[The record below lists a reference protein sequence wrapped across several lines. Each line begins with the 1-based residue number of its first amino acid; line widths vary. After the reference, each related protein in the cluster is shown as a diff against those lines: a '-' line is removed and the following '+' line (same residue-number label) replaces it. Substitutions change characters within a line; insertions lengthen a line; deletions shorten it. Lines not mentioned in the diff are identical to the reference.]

1 MIDFEEDVP
10 VLVDYAEHHLVMTDL
25 EDDVIIHV
33 D

>member
-1 MIDFEEDVP
+1 MT
-10 VLVDYAEHHLVMTDL
+10 VLGDGGIVHVDYAEHRLVMTDL